1 MDKQQSK
8 KIKDQLKADQH
19 EKQFSKLLNS
29 EFDFVQDVAKIAL
42 GKSLP
47 PITKERILTTKD
59 ADNLIHQWYLKIIEG
74 IPVDK
79 SAKKIYSNKIDEVI
93 NNLSTYQ
100 QVIYHSYDFENV
112 METVDIDI
120 AIRDFLLNPTEKNKL
135 VKAYQLLGS
144 EEMLQFLNNEDWSNE
159 DEVTSMYDELDKNKM
174 QNDKLI
180 FIQKNFKEFVM
191 K

>member
-1 MDKQQSK
+1 MDKQERK
-8 KIKDQLKADQH
+8 KIKEQLKAEQN
-19 EKQFSKLLNS
+19 EKPFSKLLNS

-42 GKSLP
+42 GKTLP
-47 PITKERILTTKD
+47 PITKGRILSTKD
-59 ADNLIHQWYLKIIEG
+59 VDALIYDWYMKIIES

-79 SAKKIYSNKIDEVI
+79 SEKKLFSNKLTEVI

-112 METVDIDI
+112 MGTGDVDI

-135 VKAYQLLGS
+135 VKVYQLLGS
-144 EEMLQFLNNEDWSNE
+144 AEMLQFLNNEDWSNE
-159 DEVTSMYDELDKNKM
+159 DDVASIYDKIDKNKI
-174 QNDKLI
+174 QNDKLM
-180 FIQKNFKEFVM
+180 FIQKNYKEFVM

>member
-1 MDKQQSK
+1 MDKQEIK
-8 KIKDQLKADQH
+8 KIKDELKAEQN

-42 GKSLP
+42 GKALP
-47 PITKERILTTKD
+47 PITKERILSTKD
-59 ADNLIHQWYLKIIEG
+59 VDVLIYDWYLKIIES

-79 SAKKIYSNKIDEVI
+79 SEKKLFSNKLTEVI

-112 METVDIDI
+112 METGDVDI
-120 AIRDFLLNPTEKNKL
+120 AIRDFLLIPTEKNKL
-135 VKAYQLLGS
+135 VKAYQSLES
-144 EEMLQFLNNEDWSNE
+144 EEILQFLNNEDWSNE
-159 DEVTSMYDELDKNKM
+159 EEVARMYEELDKNKM
-174 QNDKLI
+174 KSDKLI
-180 FIQKNFKEFVM
+180 FIQKNHKEFVM